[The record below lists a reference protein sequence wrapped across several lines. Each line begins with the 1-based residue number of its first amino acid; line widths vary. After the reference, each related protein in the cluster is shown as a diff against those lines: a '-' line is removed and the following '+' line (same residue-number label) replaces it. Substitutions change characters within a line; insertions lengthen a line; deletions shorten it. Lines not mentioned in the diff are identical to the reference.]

1 MSAAKKSRVKGT
13 AFGVPRHGD
22 PQQIAVAGTAVAEV
36 LRRIE
41 EVDAGRVSRRRLQL
55 VDLTP
60 TSCRWPVG
68 EPGTPEF
75 YFCGEDAPKQ
85 PYCTYHANV
94 AFKHQP

>member
-1 MSAAKKSRVKGT
+1 MSAVKKNRMKGT
-13 AFGVPRHGD
+13 SFGVSRHGD

-41 EVDAGRVSRRRLQL
+41 EIDAAHAGRRGRRL

-60 TSCRWPVG
+60 KSCRWPVG
-68 EPGTPEF
+68 DPGTPGF

-85 PYCTYHANV
+85 PYCTYHASV